1 MKALVSNITS
11 LEPYVVLTGEDLAYL
26 VIDKQIVD
34 QVTSVQEIPFLLMSA
49 FFVFN
54 ICYPKGCNNFYSFLE
69 VIVLNFSPEKATPS
83 VKYLLT
89 KVCNVFFHLVYI
101 DIVLLTR

>member
-11 LEPYVVLTGEDLAYL
+11 LEPYVVLTGEYL

-34 QVTSVQEIPFLLMSA
+34 QVTSVQDIPLLLMSA

-89 KVCNVFFHLVYI
+89 KVSHSL
-101 DIVLLTR
+101 

>member
-1 MKALVSNITS
+1 MVHIDCRFVFLQGCTDVKTLVSNIIS

-34 QVTSVQEIPFLLMSA
+34 QVTSVQEIPLLLMSA

-69 VIVLNFSPEKATPS
+69 VIVLNLKATPS

-89 KVCNVFFHLVYI
+89 KVSHSL
-101 DIVLLTR
+101 